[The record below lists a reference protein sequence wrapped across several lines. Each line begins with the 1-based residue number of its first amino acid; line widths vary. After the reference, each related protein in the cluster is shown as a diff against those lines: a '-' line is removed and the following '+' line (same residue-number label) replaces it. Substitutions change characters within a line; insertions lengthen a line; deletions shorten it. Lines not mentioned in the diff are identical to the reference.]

1 MLIIHAQTWQAHK
14 LLSSCAEFSFEGM
27 QASDKPTV
35 ALTADSPASQFGP
48 IITPES
54 CQLPNKP
61 CNVSSEVIS
70 EAGPAS
76 YVTQSTDQIVP
87 FIRHDSPDWCSKAV
101 HVAQPPVDAQ
111 ADGQTAASSGSVT
124 AIDNCHVSLPH
135 KCRFKT
141 LEKLSRSLP
150 QLQDDASHVEQLI
163 RLHAAAD
170 TAQWGQG
177 AQLGGAANPIRSAS
191 AVPISGEV
199 IGKLQNSHADQQ
211 QQQLQY
217 QHQQQQHHQQQSIT
231 HNYLVHNESLLPDI
245 SAKMRSNIPV
255 VSHPRLYSASVLHAM
270 PAPPQPVHVPHGQ
283 TSRSCPSSEP
293 MVVREASSSTESAAK
308 RVHTCNFLP
317 PTDAPGIYQS
327 SAGSSPSCQPDAVNL
342 PVAPKV
348 PIPGRGSKLS
358 RVPRSTAKGWTA
370 FTSFGLYAREGV
382 RALNQHA
389 APAHIEKLV
398 GVMWSRLSAEEK
410 QGWVAHARCSRGG
423 ASQSSKVTRKQPAK
437 RPADVCGGD
446 GDDNDMLRKGQA
458 LNSMQFMHHSPR
470 SPRSQRLNA
479 LQLDYQAINR
489 VSSPAATDDDS
500 TFLTWQHRTARPA
513 PASNLR
519 STSGGIAAVVDD
531 LQLEVNTIETLA
543 SMQAAASAQ
552 TRSD

>member
-1 MLIIHAQTWQAHK
+1 MEAN
-14 LLSSCAEFSFEGM
+14 
-27 QASDKPTV
+27 DKATV
-35 ALTADSPASQFGP
+35 ALTADCPASQCEQV
-48 IITPES
+48 IAPEP
-54 CQLPNKP
+54 CQLANKS
-61 CNVSSEVIS
+61 CNVSSEGIL
-70 EAGPAS
+70 EAGLAS

-87 FIRHDSPDWCSKAV
+87 VMRHGSPDWCSKAV

-124 AIDNCHVSLPH
+124 GIDNPHVSLPP

-141 LEKLSRSLP
+141 LEKLSRSQP
-150 QLQDDASHVEQLI
+150 QLQDDASHVSQLTLQ
-163 RLHAAAD
+163 RAPAESS
-170 TAQWGQG
+170 QWGKG
-177 AQLGGAANPIRSAS
+177 AQLGGAAHPIRSAS
-191 AVPISGEV
+191 GVPIPGEV
-199 IGKLQNSHADQQ
+199 TDQVRRQ
-211 QQQLQY
+211 QSQS
-217 QHQQQQHHQQQSIT
+217 QHQHHQQQQQSII
-231 HNYLVHNESLLPDI
+231 HNSPVHNESLLPDV
-245 SAKMRSNIPV
+245 SARMRKNIAV
-255 VSHPRLYSASVLHAM
+255 TLSHPGLYSASALHA
-270 PAPPQPVHVPHGQ
+270 QPVHVPHGQ
-283 TSRSCPSSEP
+283 TSRSCASLESMP
-293 MVVREASSSTESAAK
+293 VGEASSSTESAAK
-308 RVHTCNFLP
+308 RVHTCNSLLP
-317 PTDAPGIYQS
+317 TEAPGIYQG
-327 SAGSSPSCQPDAVNL
+327 SAGSSSSCQPDAINL

-348 PIPGRGSKLS
+348 PLPGGGSKLS

-423 ASQSSKVTRKQPAK
+423 ASQSSKVARKQPAK
-437 RPADVCGGD
+437 RPADVFAGD
-446 GDDNDMLRKGQA
+446 GDNNEMLRKGHG
-458 LNSMQFMHHSPR
+458 LHSMQFMHHSTR
-470 SPRSQRLNA
+470 SPRSQRLYA
-479 LQLDYQAINR
+479 SQLDYQAMNR

-500 TFLTWQHRTARPA
+500 KFLTWQHRPARPA

-519 STSGGIAAVVDD
+519 NTGGGSTAVVDD